1 MPPSNE
7 ESRSAD
13 PVLPMNSEETC
24 KLFWFV
30 FLLKKKK
37 KKRAGRQ
44 AKKASV
50 PCSHSVRYLPE
61 LEGQSSHQPPH
72 SQEEWAHGPDSAS
85 SQVPTKEHQIL
96 AKQTS
101 FQRSGELLEAARLL
115 G

>member
-1 MPPSNE
+1 MQI
-7 ESRSAD
+7 
-13 PVLPMNSEETC
+13 VLVCFSF
-24 KLFWFV
+24 K
-30 FLLKKKK
+30 KKKK

-96 AKQTS
+96 AEQTS